1 MYLLLQISSLAQ
13 VMLDPNYRTIDG
25 FKVLIEKEWLSF
37 GHRFSHRCNHTQS
50 TQSSGFAP
58 VFLQFLD
65 GVHQVSIQYILFI
78 GLVKTDKH
86 QGHQPRCFRPLETGH
101 QQPL

>member
-1 MYLLLQISSLAQ
+1 MYVLLQISSLAQ

-65 GVHQVSIQYILFI
+65 GVHQVSVYSIYFLSVWFRQINI
-78 GLVKTDKH
+78 RE
-86 QGHQPRCFRPLETGH
+86 PRCFCPLETGRH
-101 QQPL
+101 QSS